1 MFERRFKA
9 LLLLYLRRCVEDLA
23 LQLGLLESPLDS
35 SPTLRDLRALSL
47 SLLVYKKR
55 PLSRVQVSQG
65 PCDQPYHVTI
75 KCPCIPAAKS
85 IAHRSLRQG

>member
-35 SPTLRDLRALSL
+35 YPTLQDLRALSL
-47 SLLVYKKR
+47 SLLVYKNDHCLASKCR
-55 PLSRVQVSQG
+55 KDL
-65 PCDQPYHVTI
+65 VTNRI
-75 KCPCIPAAKS
+75 T
-85 IAHRSLRQG
+85 